1 MGQSDTDNR
10 RSNEKRRKEWKST
23 FFEVTSDPS
32 NPPLRSVGFLF
43 SFDYYIISPLSRL
56 CKKFARVPT
65 ELFCNCLAHGERP
78 LQHESSLGKPEAKP
92 GITERS
98 WFQRV
103 CYRNRLYSCI
113 SIYNLCIFYTY
124 LYTYIYIYKIIHAF
138 DRIKYIYI

>member
-1 MGQSDTDNR
+1 MAKCQIAKARENKINVSKKHVAKYVCLRGRGEEAGFNVIEYTYNR
-10 RSNEKRRKEWKST
+10 RSNEKRRKERKST

-92 GITERS
+92 DITERS
-98 WFQRV
+98 
-103 CYRNRLYSCI
+103 
-113 SIYNLCIFYTY
+113 
-124 LYTYIYIYKIIHAF
+124 
-138 DRIKYIYI
+138 